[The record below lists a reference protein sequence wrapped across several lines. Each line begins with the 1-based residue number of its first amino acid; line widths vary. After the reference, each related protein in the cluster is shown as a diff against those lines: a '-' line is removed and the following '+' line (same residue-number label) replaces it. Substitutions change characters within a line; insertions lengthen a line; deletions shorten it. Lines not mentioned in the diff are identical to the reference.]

1 MSGSLEPCWLACY
14 FITQNKNRKK
24 ERFEICFS
32 VNLGDHMRFL
42 ILVLT
47 FVSSKQVLLLELTFL
62 WENRFE
68 DGP

>member
-1 MSGSLEPCWLACY
+1 
-14 FITQNKNRKK
+14 
-24 ERFEICFS
+24 
-32 VNLGDHMRFL
+32 MRFL

-68 DGP
+68 DGPQTKKDQIPGAY